1 MLYLEQFNLVDEDAN
16 LDLVKKIK
24 SSYTDDE
31 WFPLG
36 FFKKKKL
43 SQIDFEPITIF
54 YGGNGSGKSSLLN
67 LIAENFGFLRHA
79 DVAVTK
85 AFTEFALACTSKT
98 VKNLPDHSKM
108 LTSEDI
114 FKNIFGARKV
124 NTKVHEKKSEVE
136 EFYDYGGLDHVYAGV
151 AGEKML
157 NKNLAKKQFVQKKA
171 GFKNRQF
178 SNGENAMQFFKEEI
192 QKKTLYLLDEP
203 ENSLSPQFQLDLKQ
217 FLEDCVK
224 YHGCQFVIATHS
236 PFILALKDAKIYNLD
251 RTPVLVEKWHD
262 LKNIRVYYD
271 FFKKNM
277 EMFELGVFDKGGAVA
292 TKKATTKKT
301 ASTTSK
307 ENKFRS

>member
-1 MLYLEQFNLVDEDAN
+1 MFLEQFNLVNEEDN
-16 LDLVKKIK
+16 LELVKKIK
-24 SSYTDDE
+24 NSYTDDE

-43 SQIDFEPITIF
+43 LQIDFEPITIF

-67 LIAENFGFLRHA
+67 LIAEHFGFLRHA
-79 DVAVTK
+79 DVSVTK
-85 AFTEFALACTSKT
+85 AFTQFADACTAKHA
-98 VKNLPDHSKM
+98 KNLVNNSKM

-114 FKNIFGARKV
+114 FKNIFGARKT
-124 NTKVHEKKSEVE
+124 NTVVDEKKSKME
-136 EFYDYGGLDHVYAGV
+136 EFYDYGGLDDVYSGIKGGSMV
-151 AGEKML
+151 

-178 SNGENAMQFFKEEI
+178 SNGENAIQFFKDEI

-203 ENSLSPQFQLDLKQ
+203 ENSLSPAFQLDLKQ

-224 YHGCQFVIATHS
+224 YHGCQLVIATHS
-236 PFILALKDAKIYNLD
+236 PFILALRGAKIYNLD
-251 RTPVLVEKWHD
+251 RSPVVVEKWHD

-277 EMFELGVFDKGGAVA
+277 EMFELGEFDKGGALPN
-292 TKKATTKKT
+292 KKT
-301 ASTTSK
+301 SISK
-307 ENKFRS
+307 NINKKS